1 MYNKCSTT
9 RKFFMTRGIVSQ
21 RNYV

>member
-9 RKFFMTRGIVSQ
+9 RKFFMTRGILSQ